1 MSTTERANY
10 NRRWHN
16 WS

>member
-1 MSTTERANY
+1 MSTTERANN

-16 WS
+16 WC